1 MKVLS
6 AILFLVYAAPAGAQT
21 NQSEVYRVTVVAKST
36 KAIRYEQQSLP
47 TRIGFKGTV
56 LMPDA
61 KGKATV
67 TPQRGMTAIDAKFER
82 VPAPSR
88 FGTEY
93 LTYVLWAI
101 SPEGQTEN
109 LGELILDSSDDGRL
123 RVSTRLPTFALIVTA
138 EPYFSVTQPGDV
150 VVLENVVLPET
161 TGKIIELRAKDEL
174 FPRGEYV
181 YDRSAAEM
189 NPETPMVSMKQY
201 EALLALYQAQNALQ
215 IAEAAGAATEAS
227 DTYARA
233 SALYEQARQLNTRK
247 GQQRQVVTAARE
259 AVQAAQDARLIAEKR
274 QEQSREEPIIITPDQ

>member
-1 MKVLS
+1 MRFNEVNEMIALS
-6 AILFLVYAAPAGAQT
+6 AILLLLFAAAAGAQS

-36 KAIRYEQQSLP
+36 KAIRYEQGSLP

-67 TPQRGMTAIDAKFER
+67 TPKRGMTAIDAKFED

-88 FGTEY
+88 FGAQY
-93 LTYVLWAI
+93 LTYVLWAV

-109 LGELILDSSDDGRL
+109 LGELILDPSDEGRL

-138 EPYFSVTQPGDV
+138 EPYFSVTDPGNV

-161 TGKIIELRAKDEL
+161 VGKVVELRAKDEL

-181 YDRSAAEM
+181 YDRSAGEM
-189 NPETPMVSMKQY
+189 NPEDDQNEIEQTITVTNLGPSAAVPVTIAYDASEAFRALRLVSV
-201 EALLALYQAQNALQ
+201 
-215 IAEAAGAATEAS
+215 
-227 DTYARA
+227 
-233 SALYEQARQLNTRK
+233 SAPWTC
-247 GQQRQVVTAARE
+247 
-259 AVQAAQDARLIAEKR
+259 
-274 QEQSREEPIIITPDQ
+274 TPDPGPSAHFACTMSCQDSITST